1 MLTLTECLVAALY
14 QSKSV
19 GFFLRVG
26 PRMAMHASSP
36 SFSGAEVTKHAQM
49 TDQHLVTYGVQGQKT
64 MIETV
69 HDRAARVGT
78 LTSHLS
84 FTLQMGLNP
93 LGEVCHTM
101 PSLAFNSQDSVRG

>member
-1 MLTLTECLVAALY
+1 
-14 QSKSV
+14 
-19 GFFLRVG
+19 
-26 PRMAMHASSP
+26 MAMHVSFP
-36 SFSGAEVTKHAQM
+36 SFLGAKFTKHAQM

-64 MIETV
+64 MIEMV

-78 LTSHLS
+78 LTSHLY

-93 LGEVCHTM
+93 PGKVCHTM

>member
-1 MLTLTECLVAALY
+1 MLTRTECFVAALY
-14 QSKSV
+14 PSKSM

-26 PRMAMHASSP
+26 PRMAMHVSFP
-36 SFSGAEVTKHAQM
+36 SFLGAKFTKHAQM

-64 MIETV
+64 MIEMD

-78 LTSHLS
+78 LTCHLL

-93 LGEVCHTM
+93 LGEVCHTI
-101 PSLAFNSQDSVRG
+101 PSPAFNSQDSVRG